1 MCNGECPVQEEKR
14 RLSEDEKNNTWWSS
28 YNSQSE
34 LSTYKL
40 PFIPGGN
47 WNLDNMTISLNAT
60 HPSNN
65 LTQFN
70 THSLYGHTFA
80 TNSLIAYKQYFIN
93 DRLFLQ
99 SRSTFPGSGS
109 SVSQTLGPSQR
120 TWEAMRY
127 QIASIM
133 NSNLFG
139 IPMAGPDTCG
149 TLGNYDEELC
159 ARWIQLASF
168 FPYARLNDI

>member
-70 THSLYGHTFA
+70 THSLYGH
-80 TNSLIAYKQYFIN
+80 KV
-93 DRLFLQ
+93 
-99 SRSTFPGSGS
+99 G
-109 SVSQTLGPSQR
+109 
-120 TWEAMRY
+120 
-127 QIASIM
+127 
-133 NSNLFG
+133 
-139 IPMAGPDTCG
+139 
-149 TLGNYDEELC
+149 
-159 ARWIQLASF
+159 
-168 FPYARLNDI
+168 